1 MENCSLV
8 LRIPE
13 HGSSDGAMEIRHIG
27 STIDVWSLAVNGKVD
42 LLKLSYNTL
51 PRRIA
56 KVGVFTPR
64 YNATEQLPSFA
75 CESGTYY
82 AFLLTCPE
90 GARKEDCWVDMM
102 STKEELVG
110 ECRATSFWLLLSY
123 ILACHR
129 SFYGTTPDDLR
140 HAMGR
145 QNVFALVVTRVVVSY
160 ERADAA
166 VP

>member
-13 HGSSDGAMEIRHIG
+13 LDSDGPMEMAHIA
-27 STIDVWSLAVNGKVD
+27 SFTIDVWSLAVDTKVD
-42 LLKLSYNTL
+42 LFKLSYNTL

-56 KVGVFTPR
+56 KVGSFAAR

-82 AFLLTCPE
+82 AFLFACPE
-90 GARKEDCWVDMM
+90 RARKENCWVDVT

-110 ECRATSFWLLLSY
+110 EYRSSWLPLCVL
-123 ILACHR
+123 IKL
-129 SFYGTTPDDLR
+129 
-140 HAMGR
+140 
-145 QNVFALVVTRVVVSY
+145 
-160 ERADAA
+160 
-166 VP
+166 